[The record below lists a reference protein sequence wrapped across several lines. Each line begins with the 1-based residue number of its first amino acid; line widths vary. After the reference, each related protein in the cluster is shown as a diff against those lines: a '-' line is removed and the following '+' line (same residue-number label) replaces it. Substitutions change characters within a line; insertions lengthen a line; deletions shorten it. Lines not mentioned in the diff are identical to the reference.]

1 MQNCSLVNWLFYR
14 YTGLKSHICLQAT
27 QYIGECCRYLLATA
41 PVPEERQHKVRIM
54 FGNGLRPQIW
64 TKFVQRFNI
73 PRIAEFCE
81 QFLFFFLLLFLLSPR
96 HSQGRWN
103 VSNFEGASYMISLSL
118 CFLIKQNLGGSIEPW
133 VPTPLPAFKY
143 LARCF
148 FSSLFFFFYLLSHP
162 PEQLLLRISQCSKTV
177 MTPPQKYWVN

>member
-1 MQNCSLVNWLFYR
+1 MSYV
-14 YTGLKSHICLQAT
+14 CLQAT

-81 QFLFFFLLLFLLSPR
+81 QFLFFFLPSFSSFSPR
-96 HSQGRWN
+96 HSQGRRN
-103 VSNFEGASYMISLSL
+103 VSNFEGASYERTARRNVSKIEGASFERTARRNVSNFEGAGYERTARRNVSNIEGASYERNACRNLSN
-118 CFLIKQNLGGSIEPW
+118 FEGASYERTAYDRFIYFVSNL
-133 VPTPLPAFKY
+133 
-143 LARCF
+143 R
-148 FSSLFFFFYLLSHP
+148 
-162 PEQLLLRISQCSKTV
+162 
-177 MTPPQKYWVN
+177 

>member
-1 MQNCSLVNWLFYR
+1 MKIWGGRSLPSLSSGSSIPGSYILSCYNTFLCKIVNSLLSEQFCISFSLFHQPLWFQSQTKLMQNCSLVNWLFYR

-81 QFLFFFLLLFLLSPR
+81 QFLVFFLLLFLLSPR

-118 CFLIKQNLGGSIEPW
+118 C
-133 VPTPLPAFKY
+133 
-143 LARCF
+143 C
-148 FSSLFFFFYLLSHP
+148 
-162 PEQLLLRISQCSKTV
+162 
-177 MTPPQKYWVN
+177 